1 MILIQAP
8 FLNLQAL
15 LDGIMVGA
23 IFALAAY
30 GMALVWGVM
39 NIINIAQGEFVI
51 LGGYITFAVYKAG
64 IHPVVGMPISFFALF
79 ILGYILYRLIIFR
92 IVDRDMFIS
101 ILATF
106 GISIMIQQIMNMIF
120 GSQVETALSGFGTI
134 FFFNG
139 NITIALI
146 KLFSFV
152 VCIIGAISVIYFMKV
167 SKMGR
172 AIRATAQNARAA
184 RILGVDTEK
193 VYAYTYALN
202 AGICG
207 LAGSLVAM
215 TYTLHPYIGLPYT
228 VRSFMIVIVAGIG
241 NIPGVLASGLGLGA
255 VEEFS
260 SYLIGT
266 EFRIAVVFL
275 LLVVILI
282 YRSKKLAK
290 KREYLK

>member
-39 NIINIAQGEFVI
+39 NIINVCQGEYVI
-51 LGGYITFAVYKAG
+51 LGGYITFAIYKAG
-64 IHPVVGMPISFFALF
+64 IHPVAGLPIAFITLF
-79 ILGYILYRLIIFR
+79 LLGYILYRLIVFR
-92 IVDRDMFIS
+92 VVDKDMFIS

-106 GISIMIQQIMNMIF
+106 GISITIQQVMNMIF

-134 FFFNG
+134 FFFDG

-152 VCIIGAISVIYFMKV
+152 ISVLGAIAVIIFMKT

-193 VYAYTYALN
+193 VYTCTYALN
-202 AGICG
+202 AAICG

-241 NIPGVLASGLGLGA
+241 NIPAVLVSGLGLGA

-266 EFRIAVVFL
+266 EFRIAVVFI
-275 LLVVILI
+275 LLVLILV
-282 YRSKKLAK
+282 YRSRKLAK